1 MMNSISRNKR
11 RSPHACRSAVGT
23 FICASNGIGPA
34 QYEVSLRR
42 IEHCVICG
50 RWWKIYAVS
59 PYLTIW
65 AEVPAWMIW
74 LFWHRIW
81 KTGHKSSHGK
91 EPEQ

>member
-1 MMNSISRNKR
+1 MMHGISRNKR
-11 RSPHACRSAVGT
+11 RSPHACRSAVGI
-23 FICASNGIGPA
+23 F
-34 QYEVSLRR
+34 
-42 IEHCVICG
+42 ICG

-74 LFWHRIW
+74 LFWHSIW

>member
-1 MMNSISRNKR
+1 MMNGISRNKR
-11 RSPHACRSAVGT
+11 RSPHACRSAVGI

-42 IEHCVICG
+42 
-50 RWWKIYAVS
+50 IYAVS